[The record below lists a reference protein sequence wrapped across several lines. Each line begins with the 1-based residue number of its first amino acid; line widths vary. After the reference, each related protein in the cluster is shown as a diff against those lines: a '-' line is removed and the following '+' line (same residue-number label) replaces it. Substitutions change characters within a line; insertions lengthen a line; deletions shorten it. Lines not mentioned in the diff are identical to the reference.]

1 MLYRLPDLVSNSES
15 SDVEEVDET
24 ESPDYPH
31 DVNSDVSSEDESDSG
46 EPSPDDQD
54 GAGEEEEPNIV
65 VLCPSVTYTGC
76 AGCGKQ
82 VATAVLGTPD
92 AVSVLDTLI
101 HGERLNPI
109 CLTCA
114 NQLDPL
120 NLL

>member
-1 MLYRLPDLVSNSES
+1 MLCRLPETENKES
-15 SDVEEVDET
+15 SDVEEVDDT

-31 DVNSDVSSEDESDSG
+31 DVNSDLSSEEDESDSG

-54 GAGEEEEPNIV
+54 GAGEEEDPHIV
-65 VLCPSVTYTGC
+65 VLCPSVTYTAC
-76 AGCGKQ
+76 AGCGKE
-82 VATAVLGTPD
+82 VAVAVLGTPD
-92 AVSVLDTLI
+92 AVSVLGTLL

-109 CLTCA
+109 CLPCA